1 MLIEIVNPTD
11 KRAAS
16 AVPRLTSFAYFVAW
30 SEASLEERERV
41 ILLYALSMAL
51 HYDSVSIR
59 FSPFA
64 PSLTRLSSLGY
75 FPFNVYGSCR

>member
-41 ILLYALSMAL
+41 ILLYALSTAL
-51 HYDSVSIR
+51 HYDPVSTR
-59 FSPFA
+59 FSPFSA
-64 PSLTRLSSLGY
+64 VINAALVVGIFS
-75 FPFNVYGSCR
+75 F